1 MSHTWIKNCAI
12 ILLHVILSASVWLFL
27 HLSSL
32 LVCAAQSVSS
42 VFFLFF
48 FVSVSRDDSAP
59 CSPPPPA
66 SSSPPSPHVL
76 PSPRHP
82 PPVPPTSPPPAL
94 TPPARRG
101 RLSFSGA
108 MVDVS
113 KWPLFSLLSTEELAT
128 IRQACVFGT
137 SANEAIYIT
146 HSSEV
151 RSASSKSLHFSKCT
165 SLVAL
170 SHVGWVNLYVVSK
183 NMDNVV
189 AWCVL
194 SVLCLAEMVNHTD
207 TDAVGLAIRL
217 LSG

>member
-1 MSHTWIKNCAI
+1 M
-12 ILLHVILSASVWLFL
+12 
-27 HLSSL
+27 HLSGYFYIRPFCWSVQPSL
-32 LVCAAQSVSS
+32 YPLPCFMYSQVPFHLC
-42 VFFLFF
+42 FFS
-48 FVSVSRDDSAP
+48 VSVSRDDSAP

-66 SSSPPSPHVL
+66 SSSPPSPRVL

-146 HSSEV
+146 HSNEV
-151 RSASSKSLHFSKCT
+151 RGASPESLHFSKCT
-165 SLVAL
+165 ALVSL
-170 SHVGWVNLYVVSK
+170 SHAG
-183 NMDNVV
+183 
-189 AWCVL
+189 
-194 SVLCLAEMVNHTD
+194 
-207 TDAVGLAIRL
+207 
-217 LSG
+217 

>member
-1 MSHTWIKNCAI
+1 MFSKLKDFCVSHTWIKNRRNYCFACDSEFICLAI
-12 ILLHVILSASVWLFL
+12 FTSVHSAGLCSPVCILCLVSCIHKYLFI
-27 HLSSL
+27 
-32 LVCAAQSVSS
+32 C
-42 VFFLFF
+42 FF
-48 FVSVSRDDSAP
+48 FSVSVSRDDSAP

-66 SSSPPSPHVL
+66 SSSPPSPRVL

-146 HSSEV
+146 HSNEV
-151 RSASSKSLHFSKCT
+151 RSASPESLHFSKCT
-165 SLVAL
+165 ALVSLSQA
-170 SHVGWVNLYVVSK
+170 G
-183 NMDNVV
+183 
-189 AWCVL
+189 
-194 SVLCLAEMVNHTD
+194 
-207 TDAVGLAIRL
+207 
-217 LSG
+217 

>member
-1 MSHTWIKNCAI
+1 MCLTHGLRTGAI
-12 ILLHVILSASVWLFL
+12 IVLHVTLSASVWLFL
-27 HLSSL
+27 HLSIL

-42 VFFLFF
+42 ALFHVFTSTFSSVFFFS
-48 FVSVSRDDSAP
+48 VSVSRDDSAP

-66 SSSPPSPHVL
+66 SSSPPSPRVL

-146 HSSEV
+146 HSNEV
-151 RSASSKSLHFSKCT
+151 RSASPESLHFSKCT
-165 SLVAL
+165 ALVSLSQA
-170 SHVGWVNLYVVSK
+170 G
-183 NMDNVV
+183 
-189 AWCVL
+189 
-194 SVLCLAEMVNHTD
+194 
-207 TDAVGLAIRL
+207 
-217 LSG
+217 